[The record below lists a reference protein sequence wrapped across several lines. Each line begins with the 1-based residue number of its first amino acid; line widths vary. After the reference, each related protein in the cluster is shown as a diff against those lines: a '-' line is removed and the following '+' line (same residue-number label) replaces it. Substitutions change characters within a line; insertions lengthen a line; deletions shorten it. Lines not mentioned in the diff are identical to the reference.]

1 MRYLILS
8 PFYFPT
14 SVVPLSDAGDSAH
27 IIIKKGIL
35 FHRDKEL
42 LTGVIWGL
50 VRAARGATVRKAFV
64 VTTIT
69 QTNGLSRFAGTPQP
83 VVETA

>member
-1 MRYLILS
+1 MS

-27 IIIKKGIL
+27 IIIKKSIL
-35 FHRDKEL
+35 FHRDKVL
-42 LTGVIWGL
+42 LSGVIWGL
-50 VRAARGATVRKAFV
+50 VEIARRGATVRKAFV
-64 VTTIT
+64 VTTVN
-69 QTNGLSRFAGTPQP
+69 QTNGLFRFAGTPRTL